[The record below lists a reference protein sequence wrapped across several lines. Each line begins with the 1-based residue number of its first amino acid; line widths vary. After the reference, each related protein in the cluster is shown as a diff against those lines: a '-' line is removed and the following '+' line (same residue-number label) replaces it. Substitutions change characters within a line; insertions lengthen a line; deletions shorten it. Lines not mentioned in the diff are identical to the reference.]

1 MKRGIKKRS
10 KINLD
15 RKEKFEHFVSFFLM
29 LVTLAIFLSA
39 LGNSQPIFSTQ
50 SLQEV
55 LQTDM
60 ATFVIWFSI
69 FFCLVFFASKQLF
82 EAQTKIS
89 TIFSIAVSLLM
100 TVGLISTYPNIM
112 QNIGTYAIIIL
123 IVGLFLMIYALA
135 KKSGVS
141 ARELRE
147 FKPNLWMIL
156 FAYLI
161 FWYFYRFTTVFPY
174 SFQNLLNQNIFDALA
189 FVDIAILII
198 AGMMKANQK
207 YPSNSG
213 ENAGGRTGGQ
223 GSSSAQSP
231 AAKTKRNY
239 YEN

>member
-10 KINLD
+10 KINLK
-15 RKEKFEHFVSFFLM
+15 RMEIFEHFASFFLM

-39 LGNSQPIFSTQ
+39 LGNSQPVFSAQ

-82 EAQTKIS
+82 EAQAKVS
-89 TIFSIAVSLLM
+89 AIFSVAVSLLL
-100 TVGLISTYPNIM
+100 TVGLISTYPDIM

-123 IVGLFLMIYALA
+123 IVGLFLLIYALA

-141 ARELRE
+141 ARGLGE

-207 YPSNSG
+207 YPSKSVEGVSTEKSG
-213 ENAGGRTGGQ
+213 GGTGGQ
-223 GSSSAQSP
+223 GGCSVQNP
-231 AAKTKRNY
+231 AAK
-239 YEN
+239 